1 MADEEETAAP
11 TYSVEYLGAGKT
23 EEPIGWISKAGKANV
38 KYANG
43 DTYCG
48 DYNELKQR
56 HGRGRYT
63 YIRKGNEED
72 EEAKPTTS
80 VYDGDFRLG
89 KKHGMGTMTYPDGGK
104 YNGSWENDKKH
115 GNGSY
120 EYANGDIYNGE
131 WVEDKKNGAG
141 SYYYAS
147 NKSQLVG
154 EWKDNKY
161 VKGKWVHKDNT
172 SYHSSFD
179 NNLPVGNGIYY
190 FAKSGNQMDG
200 TYSTESKGED
210 EGEEGGA
217 PSSTW
222 VSGSLTKAS
231 VNAIDLTQS

>member
-1 MADEEETAAP
+1 MADEKETAAP

-89 KKHGMGTMTYPDGGK
+89 KNMVWVQCTYPDGGK
-104 YNGSWENDKKH
+104 YNGSWEDDKKLVMDHMNTQMAIFTTVH
-115 GNGSY
+115 GLRIKKTELVVIITHQTKVNLLENGKIINMLK
-120 EYANGDIYNGE
+120 ENGYI
-131 WVEDKKNGAG
+131 KTI
-141 SYYYAS
+141 
-147 NKSQLVG
+147 LVIT
-154 EWKDNKY
+154 
-161 VKGKWVHKDNT
+161 VH
-172 SYHSSFD
+172 
-179 NNLPVGNGIYY
+179 
-190 FAKSGNQMDG
+190 
-200 TYSTESKGED
+200 
-210 EGEEGGA
+210 
-217 PSSTW
+217 
-222 VSGSLTKAS
+222 LT
-231 VNAIDLTQS
+231 IICL

>member
-23 EEPIGWISKAGKANV
+23 EEPIGWVSKAGKANV

-115 GNGSY
+115 
-120 EYANGDIYNGE
+120 
-131 WVEDKKNGAG
+131 G

>member
-104 YNGSWENDKKH
+104 YNGSWENDKKS
-115 GNGSY
+115 GAGRYEFGKDMSIFNGTWKEGQITSGSWEFQGAGKY
-120 EYANGDIYNGE
+120 DGE
-131 WVEDKKNGAG
+131 FKLGRPFGQGTFSFPSGLKQAG
-141 SYYYAS
+141 SYD
-147 NKSQLVG
+147 V
-154 EWKDNKY
+154 
-161 VKGKWVHKDNT
+161 
-172 SYHSSFD
+172 
-179 NNLPVGNGIYY
+179 
-190 FAKSGNQMDG
+190 AKPA
-200 TYSTESKGED
+200 
-210 EGEEGGA
+210 EGEEVEEPAEGE
-217 PSSTW
+217 PEKPPNVTW
-222 VSGSLTKAS
+222 NGKSIVSF
-231 VNAIDLTQS
+231 